1 MYDYTKLSDEQMRVL
16 ALYIL
21 PRSYPATD
29 LYDEM
34 CKDLS
39 IFKVK
44 ELRGTIGYLRGRL
57 FNNVF
62 RRSPYWLIIDKHF
75 RHDGICP
82 ICQKPKQLM
91 IYGPSFDNL
100 GVNHLHPEDHVLACG
115 DCHHMQY
122 LFWKDTRLWRRL
134 SDDQEMQVEAFLMK
148 LKKYIGFE
156 VA

>member
-1 MYDYTKLSDEQMRVL
+1 MYDITKLSNEQMRVL

-34 CKDLS
+34 CDDLS

-44 ELRGTIGYLRGRL
+44 ELRGTIGYLRGQF

-75 RHDGICP
+75 RKEGECP
-82 ICQKPKQLM
+82 ICHKQKQLM
-91 IYGPSFDNL
+91 IYGPSYNNL
-100 GVNHLHPEDHVLACG
+100 GVNHLHPEDHFLACG
-115 DCHHMQY
+115 DCHHFQY
-122 LFWKDTRLWRRL
+122 TLWKDTRIWRPLRAQ
-134 SDDQEMQVEAFLMK
+134 QEMQVCQFLDK
-148 LKKYIGFE
+148 LRQ
-156 VA
+156 VSA